1 MAFTSRRASQRALM
15 TVTGGLRIPQLLGFL
30 VVVVVVVVTG
40 PDAARAC
47 PFTGLRSRVTACAVL
62 VVVAVVVV
70 VVVVVVIDEELRGN
84 VV

>member
-30 VVVVVVVVTG
+30 VGVVVVVVV
-40 PDAARAC
+40 A
-47 PFTGLRSRVTACAVL
+47 
-62 VVVAVVVV
+62 